1 MSPQKIEK
9 LNMED
14 ALQELEIIVEQM
26 EKEELPLEKL
36 LQHLEKG
43 IKLTQHCRKLLSEAE
58 LKVDMLLQDREEP
71 DARDVLQE

>member
-1 MSPQKIEK
+1 MSPKKIEA

-43 IKLTQHCRKLLSEAE
+43 MKLTQHCRKLLSEAE
-58 LKVDMLLQDREEP
+58 LKVDMLLQDSEELNT
-71 DARDVLQE
+71 RDILQE